1 MLKFA
6 CIKFQAIMTHRYF
19 ANLTIGITTLTQEQ
33 YQTIKSI
40 LFDTYSAMA
49 FVRIPNQWVFSIEAS
64 SREIA
69 KEEISKTLAQ
79 IITTLGLDEL
89 SFTLYLSYENIG
101 IGTMHCKRL
110 FPKKTPY
117 EA

>member
-1 MLKFA
+1 
-6 CIKFQAIMTHRYF
+6 MTHRYF

-40 LFDTYSAMA
+40 LFETYSAMA

-101 IGTMHCKRL
+101 IGTMHCERL
-110 FPKKTPY
+110 FPKKIPY